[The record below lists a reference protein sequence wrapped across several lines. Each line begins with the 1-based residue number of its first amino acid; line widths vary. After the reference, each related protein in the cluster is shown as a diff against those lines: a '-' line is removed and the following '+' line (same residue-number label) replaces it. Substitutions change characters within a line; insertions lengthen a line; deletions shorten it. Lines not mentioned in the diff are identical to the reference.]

1 MNSHI
6 FYGNLFSV
14 DLNALKSVVVLD
26 ETIPPAVD
34 VNVLKSVVIFDETY
48 P

>member
-14 DLNALKSVVVLD
+14 DLNALKSVVILD
-26 ETIPPAVD
+26 EAIVSAVD
-34 VNVLKSVVIFDETY
+34 LNVLKVVVIFDETY